1 MHMPFSPSF
10 QYHRYLLLHAHV
22 CSTCAVLALL
32 VWAERVDGKS
42 LVQAVQVQIQRRLAG
57 LQNNHHVPLVP
68 SAPPA
73 PYAQY

>member
-1 MHMPFSPSF
+1 MPFCPSF
-10 QYHRYLLLHAHV
+10 QYCHYLRLHAHS
-22 CSTCAVLALL
+22 CAPFAVLALL

-73 PYAQY
+73 PHAQY